1 MAGVYWMLD
10 FRGAPS
16 DRKKQTYSQAFAIYA
31 FTEYHQAAG
40 GRLGL
45 ALARELFRLVESK
58 TRDTIRGGYLDA
70 CAADWGALTDMRL
83 GAEDMNAPKTMNTH
97 LHVLEAYTTLHA
109 SLGRTR
115 SCGRRSS
122 TRSRPSATASSTRR
136 PTTSVCSS
144 TSSGARCPT
153 RFPMDTTSRAAG
165 CCSRPRSS
173 SDPIGLVGWNR

>member
-1 MAGVYWMLD
+1 LD
-10 FRGAPS
+10 ARLPRRAERPQ
-16 DRKKQTYSQAFAIYA
+16 KQTYSQAFAIYA

-40 GRLGL
+40 DASAL

-109 SLGRTR
+109 SWPDPELRTALQHTLETFCDRILDPKTHHFGLFFDLEWRSLSDQVSYGHDVEGSWLLLEAAEQLG
-115 SCGRRSS
+115 
-122 TRSRPSATASSTRR
+122 
-136 PTTSVCSS
+136 
-144 TSSGARCPT
+144 
-153 RFPMDTTSRAAG
+153 
-165 CCSRPRSS
+165 
-173 SDPIGLVGWNR
+173 SDGLVGWNR